1 MRTKALRLAVASIA
15 IGALTVMTAGT
26 ALAAPGGGK
35 GPPVPV
41 ANAGLWT
48 AVNNIIEHEVFV
60 WGTHNA
66 VCTVTGRN
74 PATTLVDPD
83 C

>member
-1 MRTKALRLAVASIA
+1 MRTKALKLAVASIS

-35 GPPVPV
+35 GPADPV
-41 ANAGLWT
+41 ANGGLWT
-48 AVNNIIEHEVFV
+48 AVTNVIEHAQV

-66 VCTVTGRN
+66 VCNVTARN
-74 PATTLVDPD
+74 PATDLVDD
-83 C
+83 TC

>member
-15 IGALTVMTAGT
+15 IGALTLMTAGT

-35 GPPVPV
+35 GPAVPM
-41 ANAGLWT
+41 ANGGLWT
-48 AVNNIIEHEVFV
+48 AVTNVMENAMV

-66 VCTVTGRN
+66 VCNVTGNN
-74 PATTLVDPD
+74 PATSLVDPT